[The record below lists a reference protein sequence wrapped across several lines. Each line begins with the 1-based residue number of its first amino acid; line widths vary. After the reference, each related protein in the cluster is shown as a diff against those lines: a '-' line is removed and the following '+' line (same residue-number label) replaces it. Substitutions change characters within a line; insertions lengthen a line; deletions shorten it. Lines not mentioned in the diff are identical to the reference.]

1 MEALVYR
8 LSKTEQVKQNNSWH
22 IMSMQSVFASK
33 TLHILCDIFG
43 ILSFSF
49 LRSFSINI
57 EVI

>member
-8 LSKTEQVKQNNSWH
+8 LSKTEQVKHLEQFLAH
-22 IMSMQSVFASK
+22 HEYAVFASK

-43 ILSFSF
+43 ILFFSF